1 MINDY
6 LNDIVAAQKEGR
18 ARGITSICSAH
29 PFVIEAAL
37 RYAPSGQSILIE
49 STCNQVNQFGGYTG
63 MTPENFRNYV
73 WHIADEVGFPR
84 EHIILGGDHLGP
96 NPWQGDPAATAME
109 KARLLVRD
117 CVRAGYTKI
126 HLDASMKCG
135 GDDPNSPLDKRV
147 SAQRA
152 ADLALIAENTFDR
165 GNNGAARPKYV
176 IGTEVPV
183 PGGPEELEESITA
196 TPVAEA
202 EETIE
207 ITKQAFLERGLE
219 AAWERVIALVV
230 QPGVEF
236 GDTSLFEYNRDQARA
251 LSQFIQADDQ
261 LVYEAH
267 STDYQTAGALKHM
280 VEDQFAILKVGPAL
294 TFAFRE
300 AIFALAMMEEEL
312 FAGKVGIELSRIRT
326 KLEEVML
333 AQPIYWQNYYHGDP
347 EDQCF
352 ARKYS
357 FSDRSRYYW
366 PATEVQ
372 ASLAKLM
379 KNLVVQPIP
388 YSLLSQYLP
397 IQYERIRNQEL
408 TNSPRALILNKIA
421 SVLADYAH
429 ACRYTNSKQG

>member
-1 MINDY
+1 
-6 LNDIVAAQKEGR
+6 
-18 ARGITSICSAH
+18 
-29 PFVIEAAL
+29 
-37 RYAPSGQSILIE
+37 
-49 STCNQVNQFGGYTG
+49 
-63 MTPENFRNYV
+63 
-73 WHIADEVGFPR
+73 
-84 EHIILGGDHLGP
+84 
-96 NPWQGDPAATAME
+96 
-109 KARLLVRD
+109 
-117 CVRAGYTKI
+117 
-126 HLDASMKCG
+126 
-135 GDDPNSPLDKRV
+135 
-147 SAQRA
+147 
-152 ADLALIAENTFDR
+152 
-165 GNNGAARPKYV
+165 
-176 IGTEVPV
+176 
-183 PGGPEELEESITA
+183 
-196 TPVAEA
+196 VAEA